1 MGAVVVA
8 KVSRY
13 GGSGSGGGGNNG
25 ISVEAAMTRSRR
37 RQRARETKFCEVI
50 QAERWVL
57 DL

>member
-8 KVSRY
+8 KVSWH
-13 GGSGSGGGGNNG
+13 GGSGGGDNNG

-37 RQRARETKFCEVI
+37 WQRARETKFCEVI